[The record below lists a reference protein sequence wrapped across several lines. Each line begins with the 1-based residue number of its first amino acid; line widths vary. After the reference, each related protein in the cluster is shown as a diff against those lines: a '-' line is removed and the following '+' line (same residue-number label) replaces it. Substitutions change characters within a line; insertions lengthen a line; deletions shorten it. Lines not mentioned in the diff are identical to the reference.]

1 MKWSSI
7 SQAFLNGLKD
17 SLRDV
22 KNLKMIQAVGGYQL
36 L

>member
-1 MKWSSI
+1 MKMKLYLTSMYEW
-7 SQAFLNGLKD
+7 KD
-17 SLRDV
+17 SQRDV